1 MEYLNTLFG
10 IIFPL
15 LIFFYLLFTCS
26 RRSVAQRKRLPPK
39 AGGAWPV
46 IGHLHLLNASEPTHI
61 TLAKMADAY
70 GPMFTFRFGMKR
82 ALIVSNW
89 DLAKE
94 IFTTNDRI
102 FASRPKLVASKI
114 LAYDYAMMGFSPYS
128 PHWRYVRKIAT
139 LELLTN
145 HRVDQLQY
153 IRAFEVETWMEELY
167 ELWRLNNKGEKVVV
181 EMKKRLAD
189 VTLNTMFKMVIGKKF
204 SSMEYGNEKFQKVL
218 IEFFG
223 LFGIFILSDS
233 FPFLSWLD
241 LGGHKKV
248 MKKTAKIMD
257 EVFDKFLKEH
267 RERINNFGELPAA
280 EKDFMDVMI
289 STVEDDGQH
298 FNCHVDTVIKATCLN
313 MILGGFDTTT
323 VTMTWA
329 LCLLLNNK
337 EALKKA
343 QVELD
348 EQVGRER
355 QVKETDL
362 KNLPYL
368 QAIVKETLRLYP
380 AAPLL
385 VPHESIEDC
394 TVAGYHIPKGTRL
407 IVNVQKLQRD
417 PLVWEDPFEFR
428 PERFLTSQKN
438 FDVRGQNPQ
447 FIPFG
452 NGRRMCPAISFAL
465 QIIYLTLSNFLH
477 GFEIDRP
484 SEELLDMEESIGLTS
499 LKKTPLEVVL
509 TPRLPSH
516 LYG

>member
-1 MEYLNTLFG
+1 
-10 IIFPL
+10 
-15 LIFFYLLFTCS
+15 
-26 RRSVAQRKRLPPK
+26 
-39 AGGAWPV
+39 
-46 IGHLHLLNASEPTHI
+46 
-61 TLAKMADAY
+61 
-70 GPMFTFRFGMKR
+70 
-82 ALIVSNW
+82 
-89 DLAKE
+89 
-94 IFTTNDRI
+94 
-102 FASRPKLVASKI
+102 
-114 LAYDYAMMGFSPYS
+114 
-128 PHWRYVRKIAT
+128 
-139 LELLTN
+139 
-145 HRVDQLQY
+145 
-153 IRAFEVETWMEELY
+153 
-167 ELWRLNNKGEKVVV
+167 
-181 EMKKRLAD
+181 
-189 VTLNTMFKMVIGKKF
+189 
-204 SSMEYGNEKFQKVL
+204 
-218 IEFFG
+218 
-223 LFGIFILSDS
+223 
-233 FPFLSWLD
+233 
-241 LGGHKKV
+241 
-248 MKKTAKIMD
+248 
-257 EVFDKFLKEH
+257 
-267 RERINNFGELPAA
+267 
-280 EKDFMDVMI
+280 
-289 STVEDDGQH
+289 
-298 FNCHVDTVIKATCLN
+298 

-447 FIPFG
+447 LIPFG

-484 SEELLDMEESIGLTS
+484 SEELLDMEESVGLTS

-509 TPRLPSH
+509 TPRLPPH